1 MSRSQI
7 ARRGAGRGPGVAAES
22 VRAVLEAARTHLGM
36 DMAFLGEF
44 VGDREV
50 YQTVAGDG
58 ASFGLTEGSALP
70 LADTYC
76 QAMVEGRID
85 NVVRD
90 AQSEPT
96 TAALAATTAG
106 RIGRYVGVPVHL
118 PDGRLYGA
126 LCGLGHGPDASLGP
140 RDAGVMTFLATV
152 VGAELGRESA
162 AAARAEALAAR
173 VRPLLAG
180 NGLEMVF
187 QPIVALADGATVGV
201 ESLARFG
208 AQPVRSPD
216 VWFAEAAEVG
226 LGLELELSAVR
237 AALGALGQ
245 LPTGVYLSLNVS
257 AETACSVELAA
268 ALGALDCSRLVL
280 EITEHA
286 AVANYAELTA
296 ALAPLRAAGVRL
308 AVDDAGAGVAS
319 LHHILELAPELI
331 KMDISLTR
339 GIDTSPARAALA
351 TALVAF
357 AAQTGSAILAEGV
370 ETAAEL
376 QALGRL
382 GVSYGQGYLL
392 GRPGPLPTPG
402 PARRWRAVEP
412 RRSSSPASRSGKRTG
427 AARG

>member
-7 ARRGAGRGPGVAAES
+7 ARPGAGRGPGVAAES

-187 QPIVALADGATVGV
+187 QPIVALADGATVG
-201 ESLARFG
+201 
-208 AQPVRSPD
+208 SPD